1 MSFYKILHFIFGETV
16 FGIEKRDFA
25 RLSTLLSKKRITVWG
40 ISPQESRIELHVSLF
55 ASSELVSLLNESSIP
70 FEITQKR
77 GIPFLFSRYKKRYGM
92 LLGLVC
98 GLFLLFYNQLFVWKI
113 TVSGNDTVTTA
124 EIENALSGIG
134 ISVGSFIPNI
144 DVQGKA
150 NELLMDFREISSA
163 AISIRGTHL
172 HISVLERAKIPEI
185 VDKSGFYNVVAD
197 RDGVVIDIDA
207 ADGTPEV
214 KQGDAVYKGELLI
227 NSFIEG
233 TNGSFR
239 PTHARGIVYAAVN
252 EYIVTKIPLERVSKS
267 YTGKSEKKTVYRI
280 LGCELPFSSLEC
292 DYEYFDAVASEQDI
306 KLFSFIELPIKRISV
321 LYTEYEL
328 NVMPIDV
335 ATAEK
340 IANETLRDTLDE
352 YDCEI
357 LSLSTEFVA
366 DEKNGICIL
375 HANAVLKLDIAR
387 ESPFEIIDYKM
398 PERLTMASE

>member
-40 ISPQESRIELHVSLF
+40 ISPQESSIELHVSLF